1 MPTKLR
7 LNYLAESH
15 ACRLFMNN
23 TLLKVIVLLA
33 LATLSAG
40 WHQVDKTKS
49 NPSIPLV
56 IGQKYG
62 GGIIFFIDS
71 TGQHGL
77 IAAPGDQSTA
87 SKWGCGSIKMEGTS
101 TRIGTGKENTRIIVK
116 ACKDANIPARICDD
130 LVLNGYSD
138 WFLPSKDELSL
149 LYQHRK
155 LIGGFAGSPYWSS
168 SPFNPFYAWLQ
179 DFRNGYQ
186 VYTDLYYAYHV
197 RAIRSF

>member
-1 MPTKLR
+1 
-7 LNYLAESH
+7 
-15 ACRLFMNN
+15 MNN
-23 TLLKVIVLLA
+23 TLLTVIVFLA
-33 LATLSAG
+33 LAALTVS

-49 NPSIPLV
+49 NQNTPFV

-87 SKWGCGSIKMEGTS
+87 SKWGCGGLKIEGTS
-101 TRIGTGKENTRIIVK
+101 TRVGTGKENTRIIVK
-116 ACKDANIPARICDD
+116 ACKDINIPARICDE

-149 LYQHRK
+149 MYQHRK
-155 LIGGFAGSPYWSS
+155 LIGGFAESPYWSS

-179 DFRNGYQ
+179 YFRNGYQ